1 MNYLKQQDVIS
12 LICFYLYWV
21 LLSGFFSCLFIHF
34 SSLDVRDI
42 FESIITGTIIAL
54 VLSVVYVVIVNE
66 VYEQGKKYGCK
77 YDFVLFILKRY
88 IKKLENKKN
97 EIIGEYGDLLCNN
110 QKENFQNYFMIKTED
125 VELEKQCY
133 GAVVLYMKLG
143 DYHDYDEL
151 KSIDENAY
159 LLSKVYQN
167 NDELKEKI
175 KSWVQKVKKT
185 HLNGFLYVIEQ
196 EEINELILTVEKLN
210 QNLNKEIEVIN
221 IYHNYKTD
229 YETKNKKYENEKNIH
244 QTILSNFVLKEEQVI
259 LLPTFDVKMLS
270 FSESDLYKMNIDDM
284 VKITENSINEI
295 QQAYQEV
302 QEINQK
308 LSEIIKQNQNV
319 N

>member
-1 MNYLKQQDVIS
+1 MRLLFMKF
-12 LICFYLYWV
+12 IC
-21 LLSGFFSCLFIHF
+21 
-34 SSLDVRDI
+34 R
-42 FESIITGTIIAL
+42 E
-54 VLSVVYVVIVNE
+54 
-66 VYEQGKKYGCK
+66 KKYDCK

-97 EIIGEYGDLLCNN
+97 EIIREYGDLLCNN
-110 QKENFQNYFMIKTED
+110 QKEHFQNYFLIKTED
-125 VELEKQCY
+125 IELEKQCCS
-133 GAVVLYMKLG
+133 AVVLYMKLS
-143 DYHDYDEL
+143 DCNDYDEL
-151 KSIDENAY
+151 KAIDNAY

-175 KSWVQKVKKT
+175 KNWVQKVKNT
-185 HLNGFLYVIEQ
+185 HSNGLIYVIEQ

-210 QNLNKEIEVIN
+210 QNLNEKMEVIN

-295 QQAYQEV
+295 QQAYQKI

>member
-1 MNYLKQQDVIS
+1 
-12 LICFYLYWV
+12 
-21 LLSGFFSCLFIHF
+21 
-34 SSLDVRDI
+34 
-42 FESIITGTIIAL
+42 
-54 VLSVVYVVIVNE
+54 
-66 VYEQGKKYGCK
+66 
-77 YDFVLFILKRY
+77 
-88 IKKLENKKN
+88 
-97 EIIGEYGDLLCNN
+97 
-110 QKENFQNYFMIKTED
+110 
-125 VELEKQCY
+125 
-133 GAVVLYMKLG
+133 MKLS
-143 DYHDYDEL
+143 DCNDYDEL
-151 KSIDENAY
+151 KAIDNAY

-175 KSWVQKVKKT
+175 KNWVQKVKNT
-185 HLNGFLYVIEQ
+185 HSNGLIYVIEQ

-210 QNLNKEIEVIN
+210 QNLNEKMEVIN

-295 QQAYQEV
+295 QQAYQKI